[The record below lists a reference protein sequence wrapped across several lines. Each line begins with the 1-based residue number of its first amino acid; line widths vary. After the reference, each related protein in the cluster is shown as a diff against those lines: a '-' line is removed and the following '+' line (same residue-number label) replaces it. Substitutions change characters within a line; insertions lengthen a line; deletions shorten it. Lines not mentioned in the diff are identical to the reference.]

1 MLDFRFLIVV
11 AARRSQLC
19 CAAYEEK
26 PRLTWRT
33 LPLETEVA
41 WINTDKILI
50 PQVLWRATGRASDR
64 AAGRVA
70 NLRGNSEDLSLQLH
84 RTETV
89 VMVCFMIYLFGA
101 SPNLQRLIMSEF

>member
-1 MLDFRFLIVV
+1 MKKNLDSLG
-11 AARRSQLC
+11 
-19 CAAYEEK
+19 
-26 PRLTWRT
+26 T

-70 NLRGNSEDLSLQLH
+70 ILRGNSEDLSLQLH
-84 RTETV
+84 RTEPV